1 MFAGTAYCT
10 ALNDRRQLEALDP
23 ALHQP
28 PYANPPQAPVLY
40 IKSGHCVVASGSTV
54 SLPDPTDILAVG
66 ATIALQWTAS
76 GPTTARLALDL
87 AVPHESFYRPAIG
100 ELARD
105 GLLPVGAAAPRPDAL
120 DTLEIVTEING
131 TAVHHWNLS
140 YLVRGIDRLIADVTT
155 FMSLLPGDMLLVGTA
170 GDRPTAK
177 RGDHVRVSAAGFAP
191 VEAVISG
198 SNMQAGHA

>member
-23 ALHQP
+23 VLRQP

-40 IKSGHCVVASGSTV
+40 IKSGHCVVASGSAV
-54 SLPDPTDILAVG
+54 PLADPADVLAVG
-66 ATIALQWTAS
+66 ATVALQWTAN
-76 GPTTARLALDL
+76 GPTAIRLALDL
-87 AVPHESFYRPAIG
+87 AVPHDSFYRPAIG

-105 GLLPVGAAAPRPDAL
+105 GLLPVGAATRRPKAL

-131 TAVHHWNLS
+131 TAVHRWNLS
-140 YLVRGIDRLIADVTT
+140 YLVRGIDRLVADVTA

-170 GDRPTAK
+170 GDRPTAR
-177 RGDHVRVSAAGFAP
+177 RGDRVRVSAAGLAP

-198 SNMQAGHA
+198 SNIQASHA